1 MRENKILENI
11 TVLNKVDNRQ
21 YLITSVT
28 DGVGTAC
35 LLENGEVNEDISV
48 MISSSN
54 AIAFR
59 LISNPNVPDIPDG
72 YSVEDGI
79 LLKDGVAAT
88 QQGSLVIKSIVTSVP
103 GKLLLAVLPR
113 ENTTEHDDYIDLFAY
128 KPDED
133 KFKKLIPV
141 SIPMPEVI
149 GVCDKYVI
157 LKTSYTHFETKKDC
171 NGKDIFAEYF
181 DNAEIIVYDGAKNYI
196 SSYLM
201 LDAPINN
208 VITVRNSMNVP
219 TWVIEYTEQVCDNN
233 YYNPNC
239 DCGYDCENDCG
250 DYDECNNCDYHLDT
264 ITNTKELIEMDHIKA
279 EMIAL
284 NGGTLMRLN
293 SINIPS
299 HIKSVSIGWN
309 SADFIR
315 LEDRIM
321 IGEYVDKIITDSK
334 IMSAVE
340 GYDWIVDTSKED
352 NVTRIALANDNM
364 EIKYIVIS
372 ETSDRGDIV
381 KVE

>member
-1 MRENKILENI
+1 MRENKILENV

-59 LISNPNVPDIPDG
+59 LISNPNIPDIPDG

-103 GKLLLAVLPR
+103 GKLLLSVLPR
-113 ENTTEHDDYIDLFAY
+113 ENTTEHDNYIDLFAY

-157 LKTSYTHFETKKDC
+157 LKTSYTHFETKKDF

-233 YYNPNC
+233 YYNP

-264 ITNTKELIEMDHIKA
+264 ITNAKELIEMDHIKA

>member
-1 MRENKILENI
+1 
-11 TVLNKVDNRQ
+11 
-21 YLITSVT
+21 
-28 DGVGTAC
+28 
-35 LLENGEVNEDISV
+35 

-59 LISNPNVPDIPDG
+59 LISNPNIPDIPDG

-103 GKLLLAVLPR
+103 GKLLLSVLPR

-157 LKTSYTHFETKKDC
+157 LKTSYTHFETKKDF

-233 YYNPNC
+233 YYNP

-364 EIKYIVIS
+364 EIKYIVIT
-372 ETSDRGDIV
+372 ETSDRGDVV

>member
-1 MRENKILENI
+1 
-11 TVLNKVDNRQ
+11 
-21 YLITSVT
+21 
-28 DGVGTAC
+28 
-35 LLENGEVNEDISV
+35 
-48 MISSSN
+48 
-54 AIAFR
+54 
-59 LISNPNVPDIPDG
+59 
-72 YSVEDGI
+72 
-79 LLKDGVAAT
+79 
-88 QQGSLVIKSIVTSVP
+88 
-103 GKLLLAVLPR
+103 
-113 ENTTEHDDYIDLFAY
+113 
-128 KPDED
+128 
-133 KFKKLIPV
+133 
-141 SIPMPEVI
+141 
-149 GVCDKYVI
+149 
-157 LKTSYTHFETKKDC
+157 
-171 NGKDIFAEYF
+171 
-181 DNAEIIVYDGAKNYI
+181 
-196 SSYLM
+196 M

-233 YYNPNC
+233 YYNPDC

-364 EIKYIVIS
+364 EIKYIVIT
-372 ETSDRGDIV
+372 ETSDRGDVV

>member
-1 MRENKILENI
+1 MRENKILENV

-48 MISSSN
+48 SSSN
-54 AIAFR
+54 VIAFR
-59 LISNPNVPDIPDG
+59 LISNPNIPDIPDG

-219 TWVIEYTEQVCDNN
+219 TWVIEYTEQVCNNN

-364 EIKYIVIS
+364 EIKYIVIT
-372 ETSDRGDIV
+372 ETSDRGDVV
-381 KVE
+381 KVK